1 MWSND
6 KVCLLYTCKTQS
18 DDKFCLEA
26 NENVRF
32 GSDFRIPP
40 GLLLRVSLKVRD
52 TSEPGSLK
60 AYFAPDKF
68 NFVPLSTEATQR
80 HFSDPKYP
88 MVLLLGTSRNS
99 PLSYTKPCAIFC
111 FLNGLQM
118 KDPSI
123 PLVRGVQ

>member
-1 MWSND
+1 MGLIAFVTLHIIYVPLYILFYLETIAWSND

-60 AYFAPDKF
+60 AYFVPDKF
-68 NFVPLSTEATQR
+68 NFAPLSM
-80 HFSDPKYP
+80 H
-88 MVLLLGTSRNS
+88 
-99 PLSYTKPCAIFC
+99 
-111 FLNGLQM
+111 
-118 KDPSI
+118 
-123 PLVRGVQ
+123 